1 MLSKPDFKIGQFTL
15 QQGQQVDLDHLRYA
29 DVASLAAFTS
39 TNPLTSDFVCSV
51 ELKHFFDDM
60 RAVMEYW
67 LRIDLLSGLPE
78 NLSKTKLDR
87 ALNRSAD
94 ASQLPDF
101 IAGRLSDNRGSGGTI
116 RNLGAH
122 HYIMDV
128 TIEHPEGP
136 AGLVCDE
143 LEQKEG
149 MKPGSRKLLLV
160 RVETTYKI
168 IREALQTAGHAVS

>member
-1 MLSKPDFKIGQFTL
+1 
-15 QQGQQVDLDHLRYA
+15 
-29 DVASLAAFTS
+29 
-39 TNPLTSDFVCSV
+39 
-51 ELKHFFDDM
+51 M

-78 NLSKTKLDR
+78 NPSKTKLDR

-94 ASQLPDF
+94 ASQLPDS

-116 RNLGAH
+116 HNLGAH

-136 AGLVCDE
+136 PGLVCDE

-160 RVETTYKI
+160 RVETTYNI

>member
-1 MLSKPDFKIGQFTL
+1 M
-15 QQGQQVDLDHLRYA
+15 
-29 DVASLAAFTS
+29 
-39 TNPLTSDFVCSV
+39 SV
-51 ELKHFFDDM
+51 
-60 RAVMEYW
+60 
-67 LRIDLLSGLPE
+67 
-78 NLSKTKLDR
+78 TC
-87 ALNRSAD
+87 SAD

-101 IAGRLSDNRGSGGTI
+101 IAGQLSDNRGSGGTI

-160 RVETTYKI
+160 RVETTYNI